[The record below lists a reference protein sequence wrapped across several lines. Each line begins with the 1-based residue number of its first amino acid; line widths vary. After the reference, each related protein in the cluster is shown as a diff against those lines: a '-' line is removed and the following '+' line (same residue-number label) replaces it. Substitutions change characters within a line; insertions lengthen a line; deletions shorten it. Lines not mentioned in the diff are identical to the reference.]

1 MDTQLLGFY
10 WLLFHR
16 RLLWPFNFSYFCLLG
31 GAAKK
36 RNIINN
42 GTSSSTTHTAH
53 TATVLGGGYARPST
67 DIAGTVEIGPRR
79 ALNSAAGHS

>member
-31 GAAKK
+31 GAAEKK
-36 RNIINN
+36 K
-42 GTSSSTTHTAH
+42 
-53 TATVLGGGYARPST
+53 YYK
-67 DIAGTVEIGPRR
+67 
-79 ALNSAAGHS
+79 